1 VFAAQPLANR
11 DIAVLQMEDKGIENI
26 VRTPAEAEMYMA
38 GYEAAVETLTASK
51 LVDRDKIGLAGFS
64 RTGWYVEYALTHSK
78 MHYAAA
84 VVCSNTDPSYMWSAA
99 LGWSA
104 EASEDIGEI
113 PFGDGLRVWLER
125 SPGFNADK
133 IHTPLQLQSDGYGLP
148 SIAMY
153 WEMFSRLRYLRRPV
167 ELYMVPD
174 VEHGS
179 HAMQNP
185 GQLLASQQRAVDWFD
200 FWLNGHENQ
209 TPMDPNQYPAWR
221 KLRTLQI
228 ASAITH

>member
-1 VFAAQPLANR
+1 
-11 DIAVLQMEDKGIENI
+11 
-26 VRTPAEAEMYMA
+26 
-38 GYEAAVETLTASK
+38 
-51 LVDRDKIGLAGFS
+51 
-64 RTGWYVEYALTHSK
+64 
-78 MHYAAA
+78 
-84 VVCSNTDPSYMWSAA
+84 
-99 LGWSA
+99 
-104 EASEDIGEI
+104 
-113 PFGDGLRVWLER
+113 
-125 SPGFNADK
+125 
-133 IHTPLQLQSDGYGLP
+133 
-148 SIAMY
+148 MY

-209 TPMDPNQYPAWR
+209 TPMDPNQYAAWR

-228 ASAITH
+228 ANAVTH